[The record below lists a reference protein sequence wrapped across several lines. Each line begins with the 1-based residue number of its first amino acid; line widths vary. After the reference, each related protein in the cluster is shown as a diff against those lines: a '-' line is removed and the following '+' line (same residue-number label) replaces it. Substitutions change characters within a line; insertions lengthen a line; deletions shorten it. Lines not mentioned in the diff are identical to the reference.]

1 MHRRQE
7 KKLNGNV
14 IFLQAK
20 VNKAEK
26 VRSEIRLAKAD
37 PAYLKNNEIQI
48 LEQKLKSIQDIFKEI
63 QGTNRLQFKIA
74 FYSVTV
80 AKS

>member
-1 MHRRQE
+1 MHPRQE
-7 KKLNGNV
+7 KKLKGNV

-20 VNKAEK
+20 VNKATK

-48 LEQKLKSIQDIFKEI
+48 LERKLKSIQDIFKEI
-63 QGTNRLQFKIA
+63 QGATRLQSERA
-74 FYSVTV
+74 FYCMTV